1 MISVVYWDSDAFLA
15 LINEDKSSAELAGC
29 NDVWA
34 ACEKGLL
41 HIVTSTLTTAEVI
54 HKKGTP
60 KLDPEKRHSVSNFFR
75 QDFIS
80 QKPLTREI
88 AELARDVVWD
98 SNIFPKDAIHVATC
112 AFYKI
117 RSFHSFDGN
126 LVGKKTIKVND
137 FVINISYPKAES
149 QVEIRYENHE
159 DKKPPDYVSIS
170 VRTG

>member
-1 MISVVYWDSDAFLA
+1 MRPVVYWDSDAFLA
-15 LINEDKSSAELAGC
+15 LINEDKTSTEMAGC

-34 ACEKGLL
+34 VCQKGLL

-60 KLDPEKRHSVSNFFR
+60 KLDPSKRILVSNFFR

-98 SNIFPKDAIHVATC
+98 SNIHPKDSIHVATC
-112 AFYKI
+112 AYYKI
-117 RSFHSFDGN
+117 RSLHSFDGN
-126 LVGKKTIKVND
+126 LVGKGKIIVND
-137 FVINISYPKAES
+137 FEITVSHPKAAA
-149 QVEIRYENHE
+149 QREIQIE
-159 DKKPPDYVSIS
+159 K
-170 VRTG
+170 T

>member
-1 MISVVYWDSDAFLA
+1 MTQVVYWDSDAFLA
-15 LINEDKSSAELAGC
+15 LINEDKLPAELADC

-34 ACEKGLL
+34 TCEKGLL

-60 KLDPEKRHSVSNFFR
+60 KLDPSKRQLVSNFFR

-98 SNIFPKDAIHVATC
+98 SNIHPKDAVHVATC
-112 AFYKI
+112 AYYQT
-117 RSFHSFDGN
+117 RVLHSFDVN
-126 LVGKKTIKVND
+126 LVGKGTIIVNG
-137 FVINISYPKAES
+137 FTISVSNPKAATQREIQIES
-149 QVEIRYENHE
+149 PE
-159 DKKPPDYVSIS
+159 KC
-170 VRTG
+170 

>member
-1 MISVVYWDSDAFLA
+1 MTHVVYWDSDAFLA
-15 LINEDKSSAELAGC
+15 LINEDKLPAELADC

-34 ACEKGLL
+34 TCEKGLL

-60 KLDPEKRHSVSNFFR
+60 KLDPSKRQLVSNFFR

-98 SNIFPKDAIHVATC
+98 SNIHPKDAVHV
-112 AFYKI
+112 I
-117 RSFHSFDGN
+117 
-126 LVGKKTIKVND
+126 
-137 FVINISYPKAES
+137 
-149 QVEIRYENHE
+149 
-159 DKKPPDYVSIS
+159 
-170 VRTG
+170 

>member
-1 MISVVYWDSDAFLA
+1 MTSVVYWDSDAFLA
-15 LINEDKSSAELAGC
+15 LINGDKSPAEIAGC
-29 NDVWA
+29 NDVWRS
-34 ACEKGLL
+34 CEKGLL

-60 KLDPEKRHSVSNFFR
+60 KLDPSKRQLVSNFFR

-98 SNIFPKDAIHVATC
+98 SNILPKDAVHVATC

-117 RSFHSFDGN
+117 RFLHSFDGN
-126 LVGKKTIKVND
+126 LVGKSTIKVNG
-137 FVINISYPKAES
+137 FEINVSNPKAATQE
-149 QVEIRYENHE
+149 EI
-159 DKKPPDYVSIS
+159 KL
-170 VRTG
+170 